1 MQRIS
6 ANAYQSRDDLLVD
19 LEQIVKNS
27 EQFNGNEHSMTEA
40 ARRMLERAQFL
51 LFEGADPQ
59 IERLEHSIA
68 GRHGLASPT
77 LARGDDRDRSF
88 GLSLPVDSPAPSSAA
103 PLSAADGDADAPEG
117 DDADADADAE
127 VEADVDL
134 DAQLDEDEDTG
145 AEWSASRAS
154 ASGAFSG
161 ASIEQ
166 SSTVF
171 DYMNG
176 ARARTCKRV
185 HTYYSCTL
193 RVYGYSIVHYNN

>member
-1 MQRIS
+1 M
-6 ANAYQSRDDLLVD
+6 D

-27 EQFNGNEHSMTEA
+27 EQFNGNEHSFTEA
-40 ARRMLERAQFL
+40 ARRMLERSHFL

-88 GLSLPVDSPAPSSAA
+88 GLSVPVDSPAPSSAA
-103 PLSAADGDADAPEG
+103 PLSVADGDADAPEG
-117 DDADADADAE
+117 DDADAEIGAD
-127 VEADVDL
+127 ADVD
-134 DAQLDEDEDTG
+134 AQLGEDEDTG
-145 AEWSASRAS
+145 TEWSASRAS
-154 ASGAFSG
+154 ASGAYSG
-161 ASIEQ
+161 APIEQ

-176 ARARTCKRV
+176 ARARTYLYTS
-185 HTYYSCTL
+185 TYCTAVQYKFTL
-193 RVYGYSIVHYNN
+193 QYNK